1 MDGGA
6 AGGGGAAGRW
16 KGQPLDYWFSEVR
29 QSRGRSR
36 APDSPRFVLFLSSM
50 PPLQPLLTIHG
61 HRKDRRRQSRAARA
75 CDELLDW
82 SSPSVASAG
91 GQLAPSQH
99 SASSSHT
106 TRVVAAFPI
115 LFPCFS
121 IGPAMRGQQNVI
133 NQWRQSICPIVCK
146 GDCYQ
151 TLKKENQLYSNLA
164 KLGGYFYRLRSKE
177 QADQY
182 VSAMEYC
189 VKIKDRVEHTAMF

>member
-1 MDGGA
+1 
-6 AGGGGAAGRW
+6 
-16 KGQPLDYWFSEVR
+16 
-29 QSRGRSR
+29 
-36 APDSPRFVLFLSSM
+36 M

-99 SASSSHT
+99 SASPSHT

-121 IGPAMRGQQNVI
+121 IGPAV
-133 NQWRQSICPIVCK
+133 SCSAASSSATATTPSVP
-146 GDCYQ
+146 
-151 TLKKENQLYSNLA
+151 S
-164 KLGGYFYRLRSKE
+164 LGPFPPAATFLTN
-177 QADQY
+177 
-182 VSAMEYC
+182 
-189 VKIKDRVEHTAMF
+189 DRRR